1 MTCAQVWGP
10 ARGWGAHGGGVMRL
24 RVGLLGFDPVD
35 FPKGHFTNHMGPSAP
50 QRTPVAMGAT
60 PWAVSTPRA
69 KPRRWQ
75 AAVGPLSRP
84 SRQGLPCLI
93 G

>member
-1 MTCAQVWGP
+1 MTGAQVWGP

-50 QRTPVAMGAT
+50 
-60 PWAVSTPRA
+60 
-69 KPRRWQ
+69 
-75 AAVGPLSRP
+75 
-84 SRQGLPCLI
+84 
-93 G
+93 